1 MANICNNEFYLT
13 SSDFANI
20 KYAKEWFENSDL
32 DCYTEIIDDDC
43 IEVNFSSKWTF
54 PDELMQKFVDGIPN
68 KEDIYIRIR
77 FGKGGQ
83 PANNKSSTIRHPNFI
98 KE

>member
-13 SSDFANI
+13 SNDFANI

-32 DCYTEIIDDDC
+32 DCYTEVIDDDC

-54 PDELMQKFVDGIPN
+54 PDELMQEFVDGIPN
-68 KEDIYIRIR
+68 KEDIYIRVMSIEYGCYYHEMR
-77 FGKGGQ
+77 IYDGEEWL
-83 PANNKSSTIRHPNFI
+83 SV
-98 KE
+98 